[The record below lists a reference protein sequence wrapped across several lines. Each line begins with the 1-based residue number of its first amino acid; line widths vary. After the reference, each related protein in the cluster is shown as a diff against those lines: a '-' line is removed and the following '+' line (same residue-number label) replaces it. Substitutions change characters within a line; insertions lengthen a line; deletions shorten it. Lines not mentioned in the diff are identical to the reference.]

1 MRLNQGKVFKDGRT
15 KVEDTFAFL
24 ISDLLTFRI
33 ESRLRRFIYFILVK
47 TALKP
52 ITLIKDKGHQEY

>member
-1 MRLNQGKVFKDGRT
+1 MRLNQDKVFKDGRT
-15 KVEDTFAFL
+15 RVEDTSAFL

-33 ESRLRRFIYFILVK
+33 ESRLRRYFILVK